1 VGLLDRGALERS
13 DIRPADLEVLQHLV
27 GEWTLVADLALSD
40 VLLWL
45 PTWNEAGFVVAAHV
59 RPTTA
64 ATVVPEQ
71 IVGSFIARGRAHE
84 LEQSLAH
91 GRPITRRDVAKPWH
105 CLGPE
110 AYPVKVDGRVIA
122 IVERRPSASL
132 RTAGRLEEVYLQIGE
147 QLLQMLVRGEFPP
160 ANVVAE
166 ATGTTRVGDGLV
178 RLDSEGIMIYASPNA
193 VSALRRLG
201 LTQDPLERSLEH
213 TLQRLMQ
220 RHGPVDPVVL
230 RVAAGRVAGQ
240 IDAEIDDVT
249 ILMRSVPLPDGAMV
263 LLRDVTETRRRD
275 RQLLT
280 KDATIREIHHRV
292 KNNLQTVA
300 ALLRL
305 QGRRTSGAEAKGALA
320 EAQIRISSIAVVH
333 DLLATGG
340 DGDVPFAEVVDR
352 IIALVRDLAPAYGA
366 ADVSIQRTG
375 QCGALA
381 ADVTTPLAM
390 ATTELVHNAV
400 EHAKARR
407 IDVALDRVDDA
418 ITVTVHDDG
427 MGVSMP
433 PPTDGLGLQIVESLI
448 TGELRG
454 TFSLT
459 GSPQGTT
466 AIVGIRVR

>member
-1 VGLLDRGALERS
+1 MGLLDRGALERS
-13 DIRPADLEVLQHLV
+13 DIRPADLEALQHLV
-27 GEWTLVADLALSD
+27 REWTLVADVALSD

-71 IVGSFIARGRAHE
+71 IVGSFVARGRAHE
-84 LEQSLAH
+84 LEQALAH
-91 GRPITRRDVAKPWH
+91 GRPITRRDVTKPSH

-132 RTAGRLEEVYLQIGE
+132 RTAGRLEEVYLNIGD

-160 ANVVAE
+160 TNVVAE
-166 ATGTTRVGDGLV
+166 ATGTTRVGDGLL
-178 RLDSEGIMIYASPNA
+178 RLDSEGIISYASPNA
-193 VSALRRLG
+193 VGALRRLG
-201 LTQDPLERSLEH
+201 LTQDPLERSFEH

-240 IDAEIDDVT
+240 VDAEIDDVT
-249 ILMRSVPLPDGAMV
+249 VLIRSVPLPDGAMV
-263 LLRDVTETRRRD
+263 LVRDVTETRRRD

-305 QGRRTSGAEAKGALA
+305 QGRRASGEEARGALA
-320 EAQIRISSIAVVH
+320 EAQMRISSIAVVH

-340 DGDVPFAEVVDR
+340 DGDVPFAEVIDR

-366 ADVSIQRTG
+366 SDVHIARSG
-375 QCGALA
+375 ECGALS
-381 ADVTTPLAM
+381 ADLTTPLAM
-390 ATTELVHNAV
+390 AATEIVQNAV
-400 EHAKARR
+400 EHAKASR
-407 IDVALDRVDDA
+407 IEVVLARAEDVV
-418 ITVTVHDDG
+418 TVTVHDDG
-427 MGVSMP
+427 VGVPMP
-433 PPTDGLGLQIVESLI
+433 PPTDGLGLQIVESLM

-454 TFSLT
+454 DFTLT
-459 GSPQGTT
+459 GTPRGTT
-466 AIVGIRVR
+466 ATLALRVR